1 MHLHDGCLHSLQ
13 AVGNDSSCAM
23 REQRARFD
31 ATRHVT
37 RQRSASRDSCPP
49 VHHAA
54 GGGNRLLV
62 GVDDAHERDEFGPV
76 GLGRDLFEDVR
87 CKPCEWSKD
96 ASKAGGGRSSAD
108 LDSYAVAAVGLGAHL
123 PLHEPSVPARN
134 ISTIPQK
141 RVLGIQASAGA
152 AAAHAGERSEVAGVL
167 LLETLQFCDDLKEAV
182 CLKIWRDT

>member
-1 MHLHDGCLHSLQ
+1 MAASIRFRRSGTTAAARC
-13 AVGNDSSCAM
+13 ASSALVL
-23 REQRARFD
+23 
-31 ATRHVT
+31 TLPGTSHVNG
-37 RQRSASRDSCPP
+37 SHHAIICPP

-62 GVDDAHERDEFGPV
+62 GVDDAHERDKFGPV